1 MTVPELV
8 AHLRGL
14 DVRAAGADGDRLRL
28 SAPKGV
34 LSDELREQLST
45 RKAEILTWLREHAPA
60 EAEASGREAMSF
72 AQQRIWFMDQL
83 SPGGFAYNITGGLR
97 IEGPLDVPALER
109 ALGEL
114 IRRHESLRTVFVAVE
129 DSRCRW
135 CNRPTTF
142 ACPSSTSPRSRSR
155 LARRSVAA

>member
-14 DVRAAGADGDRLRL
+14 DVRLHADGDRLRH

-34 LSDELREQLST
+34 LSDELREQLSA

-60 EAEASGREAMSF
+60 EADTSGREAMSF

-97 IEGPLDVPALER
+97 I
-109 ALGEL
+109 
-114 IRRHESLRTVFVAVE
+114 
-129 DSRCRW
+129 
-135 CNRPTTF
+135 
-142 ACPSSTSPRSRSR
+142 
-155 LARRSVAA
+155 